1 MFKVTVTQTVTK
13 TPEFGPWGIIS
24 QEGQKTNY
32 NYLPPIPVESEVKV
46 YEQTVE
52 DLSLADLVSVVN
64 RLALLQAKG
73 YRRVDETP

>member
-13 TPEFGPWGIIS
+13 TPDHGPWGIIS
-24 QEGQKTNY
+24 QVGDKTNY
-32 NYLPPIPVESEVKV
+32 NYLPAASVTVEEKV
-46 YEQTVE
+46 YEQSVE

-73 YRRVDETP
+73 DRRVDETP